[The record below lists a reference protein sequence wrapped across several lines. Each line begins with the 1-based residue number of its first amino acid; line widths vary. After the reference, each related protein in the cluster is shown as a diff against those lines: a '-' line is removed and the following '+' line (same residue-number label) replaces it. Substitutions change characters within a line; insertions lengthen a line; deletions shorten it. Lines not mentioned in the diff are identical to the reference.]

1 MYNFTTNALKIPGL
15 RSADN
20 QRELHPVVQ
29 LNKSK
34 SFNAWINV
42 GYELFAHE
50 GPEGI
55 QIERLARI
63 LDLNKSGFYHYFGN
77 HDTYFQHLME
87 HHMLQADELVEK
99 LQSTRNFIPQCI
111 QLLAD
116 SSIPIL
122 VQKQLQRASH
132 IPLFSNTYAEIN
144 RKTDSAL
151 LPLWMDFIAIPHNPT
166 LALQYLELVRDTF
179 YARVTPGTLSFE
191 FIFDICMQ
199 AKEVCDGFKNSYSHV
214 VNTRHP
220 A

>member
-15 RSADN
+15 RSADK
-20 QRELHPVVQ
+20 QRELQPVVQ

-87 HHMLQADELVEK
+87 YHLHHADVLVE
-99 LQSTRNFIPQCI
+99 NIPLVGNRI
-111 QLLAD
+111 PD
-116 SSIPIL
+116 SARFLEDISIPVL
-122 VQKQLQRASH
+122 MQKQLLKASH
-132 IPLFSNTYAEIN
+132 VPLFAKTYHEMN
-144 RKTDSAL
+144 NLVDPDL
-151 LPLWMDFIAIPHNPT
+151 LPLWADFLEMPDNPA
-166 LALQYLELVRDTF
+166 LALHYLQFVRDNF
-179 YARVTPGTLSFE
+179 YARVTPATLSIE
-191 FIFDICMQ
+191 FIYAICIEAKEICM
-199 AKEVCDGFKNSYSHV
+199 GFRKSYSHV
-214 VNTRHP
+214 AIATQS